1 VARKIRKQR
10 KIIMETKRG
19 LNENTTSE
27 MVKLKPVT

>member
-1 VARKIRKQR
+1 
-10 KIIMETKRG
+10 METKRG